1 MMFQPL
7 LAAVFVQ
14 VALTFVLLFWMG
26 NARVSSIRRGEV
38 KIRDIAL
45 GQQAWRERETQIA
58 NAFHNQLQLPI
69 LFYALVPLVL
79 ITRQADLLLVVLAW
93 IFVALRIAHAT
104 IHVTTNYVP
113 RRFYVFLAGA
123 IVLFV
128 MWIIF
133 AVRVFS
139 A

>member
-1 MMFQPL
+1 MFQPM

-69 LFYALVPLVL
+69 LFYALVPLL
-79 ITRQADLLLVVLAW
+79 LLTRQADLLLVVLAW
-93 IFVALRIAHAT
+93 VFVATRVVHAA
-104 IHVTTNYVP
+104 IHVTTNHVP

-123 IVLFV
+123 VVLLV
-128 MWIIF
+128 MWIVL
-133 AVRVFS
+133 AVRALS